1 MRRILRWGIVL
12 VLLVI
17 LISGSMAFYTVFF
30 GGKDLIIPPLR
41 EMSVLD
47 AVDEAERVGL
57 EVKIE
62 QVDSSIPS
70 GTVLAQWPEP
80 GTKVR
85 RDKTILLKVSKGG
98 ERKAVPDFRGL
109 EESKA
114 LAKIEELGF
123 VPGDILRI
131 NDDQRAAGVVI
142 AQNPASPAM
151 IGGDRTIS
159 LLVSMGPE
167 PKGGNIPV
175 PDVAQRQETEA
186 KELLSQSGLKVG
198 RTEYVSTTASPEGMV
213 MSTKPKVGTNVR
225 LGSTVVL
232 QVATNRGAQTQP
244 ETPAVQPPQT
254 TTVASAPTTST
265 PPVTPPAPT
274 DTQVGPAG
282 PVQTLTKPE
291 GQAAEPEGQT
301 EGLISGLP
309 DETAPTVQAPGT
321 ATPTA
326 GQPTSQ
332 QGATGTAK
340 VRYQVPPLTSPMSLK
355 IEMVDAT
362 GTKSILSRD
371 VKGGEYISLDAPF
384 VTEGVVTVY
393 LGGEFVWQ
401 ERYK

>member
-30 GGKDLIIPPLR
+30 GGKDLVIPPLR

-62 QVDSSIPS
+62 QVNSSIPS

-85 RDKTILLKVSKGG
+85 KDKTILLKVSKGG

-123 VPGDILRI
+123 VPGDILKI
-131 NDDQRAAGVVI
+131 NDDQRAAGIVI

-151 IGGDRTIS
+151 IGGDRKIN
-159 LLVSMGPE
+159 LLVSLGPE

-175 PDVAQRQETEA
+175 PDVAQRQEAEA

-198 RTEYVSTTASPEGMV
+198 RTEYVSTSASPEGMV
-213 MSTKPKVGTNVR
+213 MSTKPKAGASVR

-232 QVATNRGAQTQP
+232 QVATNRGAQTKP
-244 ETPAVQPPQT
+244 ETPPTQPLQKE
-254 TTVASAPTTST
+254 TVASVPTTPAT
-265 PPVTPPAPT
+265 PMTPSSPT

-282 PVQTLTKPE
+282 PVQMITKPE
-291 GQAAEPEGQT
+291 GQAEPQGQT
-301 EGLISGLP
+301 EGLISGHPEDL
-309 DETAPTVQAPGT
+309 ASAVQAPEAT
-321 ATPTA
+321 TPTP
-326 GQPTSQ
+326 GQVKPQ
-332 QGATGTAK
+332 QATTGTAK